1 MIQSGYCPNLFE
13 FCFNYLKHHTSF
25 LSSFPSFW
33 LSKNSRQRL
42 NILLKNRI
50 NLKSLFTGVK
60 QFLEKSICSISF
72 SIWSAAAAFCN
83 RSHFKW
89 IECDVLP
96 PLGTILN
103 QGRATQNTF
112 ESGISSHKIWVN
124 LFWISKSYLY
134 HILKSKFYGC
144 FPLQKAIKTIMEL
157 TCIWAAVLSA
167 I

>member
-1 MIQSGYCPNLFE
+1 MW
-13 FCFNYLKHHTSF
+13 NYLRREGYKPILWTQ
-25 LSSFPSFW
+25 LSETLFFPNQKEKLFCIW
-33 LSKNSRQRL
+33 KVTD
-42 NILLKNRI
+42 
-50 NLKSLFTGVK
+50 NLKYRVQWCKAIRWKVYLQYFLFNLVG
-60 QFLEKSICSISF
+60 
-72 SIWSAAAAFCN
+72 APAFCN

-157 TCIWAAVLSA
+157 TCIWVAVLSA